1 MPYWMKLTLMYT
13 GAKWRA
19 AAQRRRTPNRR
30 LLSVKRFLRVV
41 SQHAYLTPYRYV
53 RVVEGPKHYVCY
65 PRVNSAY
72 VNAYGRNRAPGGVR
86 ARRHGATAVAVPAR
100 RLSHYPTTE
109 HGELCLAPLRLT
121 RSTCP

>member
-1 MPYWMKLTLMYT
+1 VARRH
-13 GAKWRA
+13 GAPVRPQGLVSTIGINVGRVIYVVFWPLNYPLKAIGSEVRVLCNT
-19 AAQRRRTPNRR
+19 RRNPFYRQK

-72 VNAYGRNRAPGGVR
+72 VNAYGRNEPL
-86 ARRHGATAVAVPAR
+86 GAYGRAVPAR
-100 RLSHYPTTE
+100 H
-109 HGELCLAPLRLT
+109 
-121 RSTCP
+121 